1 MLILKQS
8 KTSKVSRTNQK
19 ELFTT
24 YHVREGEDRSFPPLS
39 SSWGKGIA
47 NHASSRAQIGTG
59 ISTLLYNAVS
69 HGTTDNYTSR

>member
-47 NHASSRAQIGTG
+47 NYASPRAQIGTG
-59 ISTLLYNAVS
+59 ISKLKSSTVQYSTVQCCIKQ
-69 HGTTDNYTSR
+69 